1 MKLNAYETVRSY
13 AQPRNIK
20 IKTLKYFYGF
30 SRHLQT
36 TSGLAKHYKKAHI
49 NQDLLCCNFCGNCYK
64 DEKEL
69 AHHVFEKHENN
80 GNSTGT
86 DSELEMMTAGSQ
98 GKLFL
103 SFWEFRFKF

>member
-1 MKLNAYETVRSY
+1 M
-13 AQPRNIK
+13 
-20 IKTLKYFYGF
+20 
-30 SRHLQT
+30 
-36 TSGLAKHYKKAHI
+36 
-49 NQDLLCCNFCGNCYK
+49 LCCNFCGNCYK

-98 GKLFL
+98 GKPFV
-103 SFWEFRFKF
+103 FFKIWIYTCVYLRHLIY

>member
-1 MKLNAYETVRSY
+1 MFSLKKELKLGQRG
-13 AQPRNIK
+13 K
-20 IKTLKYFYGF
+20 I
-30 SRHLQT
+30 
-36 TSGLAKHYKKAHI
+36 
-49 NQDLLCCNFCGNCYK
+49 NCYK

-103 SFWEFRFKF
+103 SFGEFSFKFWALDLILNNKQFTLGNSNVWFVSFGQSID

>member
-1 MKLNAYETVRSY
+1 MKSSRDLLHHVEETHAYQCPEC
-13 AQPRNIK
+13 P
-20 IKTLKYFYGF
+20 
-30 SRHLQT
+30 RHLQT

-86 DSELEMMTAGSQ
+86 DSELEMMTGGSQ
-98 GKLFL
+98 GNIFFRNFSKLDF
-103 SFWEFRFKF
+103 